1 MGEQRHGWIDGIV
14 DRLVER
20 GILDLVVERIV
31 QRMLDGAGL
40 HRTAPPP
47 VPHDVE
53 VAPVQVPGEG
63 VREEAPDLGGA
74 EAQVADGHPRAA
86 EGAPR
91 EEAGDAPGQEED
103 GWRTTEE
110 EALPETPFEARFLR
124 GGTVLEWRH
133 ADRTSFVTVPDPH
146 SGRTVTYLEA
156 AELLGVT
163 VERVRSLVYNR
174 ELVGG
179 AGTVDFWSLEEYRSS
194 RDGDDGDEEDGDD
207 DPDGPD
213 DQSPPVTPPVTA
225 PFGGRTHTEG
235 TRQRISES
243 VARHRAEHPR
253 EVTDESRR
261 RMSEAATGRE
271 SPRGFAGRRHT
282 EETRARIAE
291 ANRARGPMSEETKRK
306 IAESSRM
313 RPPMSEETR
322 RKIGEARRNRA
333 QKQVER

>member
-1 MGEQRHGWIDGIV
+1 MRPTQDGWIDRIV

-20 GILDLVVERIV
+20 GILDGIVERLV
-31 QRMLDGAGL
+31 DRLLDGAGL

-74 EAQVADGHPRAA
+74 EAPVGDRDLRAA

-91 EEAGDAPGQEED
+91 EEAGDPPRQEED

-146 SGRTVTYLEA
+146 SGRTVAYLEA

-194 RDGDDGDEEDGDD
+194 RDGGDEEDGDD

-213 DQSPPVTPPVTA
+213 DQSPPVTA

-271 SPRGFAGRRHT
+271 SPRGFAGRRHS
-282 EETRARIAE
+282 EETRARISE

>member
-1 MGEQRHGWIDGIV
+1 MKPTQDGWIDRIV

-20 GILDLVVERIV
+20 GILDGIVERLV
-31 QRMLDGAGL
+31 DRLLDGAGL

-53 VAPVQVPGEG
+53 VAPVQVAGEG

-74 EAQVADGHPRAA
+74 EAPVGDRDPRAA

-91 EEAGDAPGQEED
+91 EEAGDAPGQEES

-133 ADRTSFVTVPDPH
+133 SDRTSFVTVPDPTAVD
-146 SGRTVTYLEA
+146 GVTYLEA
-156 AELLGVT
+156 AEILGVT
-163 VERVRSLVYNR
+163 YDRVKALVYSR

-179 AGTVDFWSLEEYRSS
+179 NGIVDPASLEEYRSS
-194 RDGDDGDEEDGDD
+194 RDDGDEDGYDDGDDG
-207 DPDGPD
+207 PDGPPA
-213 DQSPPVTPPVTA
+213 PPTPPT
-225 PFGGRTHTEG
+225 PTRQHTEG

-271 SPRGFAGRRHT
+271 SPRGFAGRRHS
-282 EETRARIAE
+282 EETRARISE